1 MKNKIL
7 LIFLLSLITQSFLY
21 SQWIQQSVPVD
32 KPISG
37 IEFANA
43 NTGWAVTERFTNMDT
58 SYILYTSNGG
68 TNWNI
73 QYFGNFRLYC
83 LDVINENLV
92 YAGGTGGGTAKL
104 FKTINGGVNWV
115 NMNIGVSTGI
125 DDMFFVNADSGYIC
139 DAISASVHTTTDGG
153 VSWLQ
158 RPHPVQS
165 PKVLFFFNYDTGYCG
180 GDKKIFKTNNSGL
193 NWFELFD
200 FAIFNNRNITGIQ
213 FLSNT
218 KGWTSLTNNAVAF
231 TVNGGT
237 NWSISNPS
245 ILNLGDIF
253 NVFFLDDLYGWS
265 GSQSAGYIFKTTT
278 GGFNWI
284 IQNDTSGSRTLFFT
298 NTIKGWS
305 GYIGISKTTNGGVT
319 FIREINTEIPNTFKL
334 NQNFP
339 NPFNPNT
346 KIRFT
351 IIKNSEVTI
360 SVYNIL
366 GKEVFNYKSDGNLN
380 AGIYEYEFIPDNLSS
395 GVYIYK
401 LTAKS
406 DGNVFSD
413 SKKMIYLK

>member
-37 IEFANA
+37 IEFVNA

-83 LDVINENLV
+83 LNVINENIV

-104 FKTINGGVNWV
+104 FKSSNGGVNWI

-125 DDMFFVNADSGYIC
+125 DDMFFVNADSRYIC
-139 DAISASVHTTTDGG
+139 DALAPSVYTTTDGG
-153 VSWLQ
+153 ISWIQ

-165 PKVLFFFNYDTGYCG
+165 PKVLFFLNYDTGYCG
-180 GDKKIFKTNNSGL
+180 GGGEIFKTINAGL
-193 NWFELFD
+193 NWNYL
-200 FAIFNNRNITGIQ
+200 NNLGVGGRQILSIQ
-213 FLSNT
+213 FLNND
-218 KGWTSLTNNAVAF
+218 KGWVGLTNNRIGL
-231 TVNGGT
+231 TT
-237 NWSISNPS
+237 N
-245 ILNLGDIF
+245 
-253 NVFFLDDLYGWS
+253 
-265 GSQSAGYIFKTTT
+265 
-278 GGFNWI
+278 GGFNWTLI
-284 IQNDTSGSRTLFFT
+284 MPNTIGSYEIHGLYFLTDSIGWCGPDISASIYKTLNGGLNWTTQNTNIWGSRTIQFLDSLT
-298 NTIKGWS
+298 GWS
-305 GYIGISKTTNGGVT
+305 AFFPISKTTNGGVT
-319 FIREINTEIPNTFKL
+319 FIRGLNTEIANTFKL
-334 NQNFP
+334 YQNYP

-351 IIKNSEVTI
+351 ITKNSDVTI

-366 GKEVFNYKSDGNLN
+366 GKEVFNWRSDGNLN
-380 AGIYEYEFIPDNLSS
+380 KGIYEYEFIPDNLSS

>member
-1 MKNKIL
+1 M
-7 LIFLLSLITQSFLY
+7 
-21 SQWIQQSVPVD
+21 PVD
-32 KPISG
+32 KPIVG
-37 IEFANA
+37 LEFVDR
-43 NTGWAVTERFTNMDT
+43 NTGWAVTRVFTYGHVIYTCYNERRNKLGHSIQSKQRCLYSMDA
-58 SYILYTSNGG
+58 LDN
-68 TNWNI
+68 NI
-73 QYFGNFRLYC
+73 C
-83 LDVINENLV
+83 
-92 YAGGTGGGTAKL
+92 YAGGSDVDGNSIIY
-104 FKTINGGVNWV
+104 KTINSGLNWIP
-115 NMNIGVSTGI
+115 NLIGPNRVA

-139 DAISASVHTTTDGG
+139 DALAPSVYTTTDGG
-153 VSWLQ
+153 ASWVQ